1 MKKFLPITILISN
14 FSFFLFAQP
23 TIQWQKN
30 FGGTGTDEAKSI
42 QQTSDGGFIV
52 VGNTYSVDTDV
63 TGNHGLCD
71 TWIVKMNGLGV
82 PEWKKSFGGS
92 GSDLSN
98 AIQPTADGGYIFTGW
113 SNSVDGDVTGNF
125 GFEDVWVV
133 KLDNIGNIQW
143 QKSFGGTGNDQSYA
157 IQQTTDSGYILAGI
171 SSSNDI
177 DVSSNNG
184 CFDYWIVKLNNS
196 GFIQW
201 EKSYGGS
208 GCEYVSSIQ
217 QTNDGGYI
225 VGGWTGSNDGDVT
238 ENYGEY
244 DYWIVKL
251 DSSGIMQ
258 WQQSFGALHDDQ
270 AYSIQQTTDGGYIV
284 AGVSFITADDDEGNY
299 WILKLD
305 SFGVLQ
311 WQKTFGGT
319 ADDGAYSIQQTA
331 DGGYIVAGGSNSTDG
346 DVTTN
351 SGSLDFWIVKV
362 NSSGDLIW
370 EKSFGGTLDETPTS
384 IQQTTDGGFIIS
396 GWSVSNDG
404 DLTDSYGLGDYWVV
418 KLNNPSAA
426 LKEIN
431 NYILKLYPNPVNDIL
446 NITESKKTIGKSY
459 AIYDNQGRLVLSG
472 KINAENTTIELSGLS
487 GGLYLFSLGEKW
499 NQPFNVVKE

>member
-30 FGGTGTDEAKSI
+30 FGGTDSDEAKSI
-42 QQTSDGGFIV
+42 QQTSDGGFVV

-446 NITESKKTIGKSY
+446 NITVSKKTIGKSY